1 MNRASV
7 HRKIWGVLLLLCAIH
22 CGGESADSSPNTGDS
37 YSSTLEENLCLDGG
51 TECLGSGPNGEDQ
64 DSIFEGSLES
74 CPGYKAN
81 DNFPASY
88 VEFCENAVSPELLA
102 TGDTCFLVLEPENA
116 GCFCKIC
123 ALKGAVIQCVSE
135 QCK

>member
-1 MNRASV
+1 MRGTFGCS
-7 HRKIWGVLLLLCAIH
+7 KIWWVTILLCSIH
-22 CGGESADSSPNTGDS
+22 CGGESPDSSSNAADSF
-37 YSSTLEENLCLDGG
+37 SSLTEDNACTDEGIACDDG
-51 TECLGSGPNGEDQ
+51 GPNGEDQ
-64 DSIFEGSLES
+64 ESIFEGSLAS

-88 VEFCENAVSPELLA
+88 AAFCENSVSPELLA
-102 TGDTCFLVLEPENA
+102 TGDTCFLVSEPESA

-123 ALKGAVIQCVSE
+123 ALKGAIIQCVSE